1 MQRGKNTGHFP
12 YCWGAA
18 PITASWWMDVSGL
31 SRLRLAASF
40 VARAPERASATRL
53 EVVAQAGD
61 VVGPTA
67 GHMSMHSSA

>member
-18 PITASWWMDVSGL
+18 PITALVDGRGGL

-67 GHMSMHSSA
+67 GHISMHSSA